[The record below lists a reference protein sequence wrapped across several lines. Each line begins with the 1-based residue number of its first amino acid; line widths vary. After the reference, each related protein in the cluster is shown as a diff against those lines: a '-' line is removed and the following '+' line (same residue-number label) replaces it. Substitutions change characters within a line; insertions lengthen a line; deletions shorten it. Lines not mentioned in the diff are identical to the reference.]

1 MLRFGRIRKFPSYTL
16 PMDILTSNLLISV
29 SSGFRTNGSGN
40 SFSSKFLTNLSSGAP
55 SPITTPLARSYS
67 SILQRT
73 PSLVQN
79 AVALRSPLASN
90 WSSPSCKSLLLQPT
104 NPSALCSTPPSVRT
118 LTKFSRGN
126 GKRKSVKAVLK
137 RFMRLDWGG
146 WIHTKSGRHKKLWK
160 KSSAQKRRLRQH
172 VFSNSSQSWLL
183 DSMVTSFWRRPK
195 HYVDDPYRPYHNR
208 EEFLATRRKG

>member
-1 MLRFGRIRKFPSYTL
+1 M
-16 PMDILTSNLLISV
+16 
-29 SSGFRTNGSGN
+29 SSGFRTNGSGT
-40 SFSSKFLTNLSSGAP
+40 SFSSKFLTDLSNGAV
-55 SPITTPLARSYS
+55 SNPLARSYS
-67 SILQRT
+67 SILQPT

-79 AVALRSPLASN
+79 AAALRNPLASN
-90 WSSPSCKSLLLQPT
+90 WLSPSCKSLLLQPT
-104 NPSALCSTPPSVRT
+104 NPSTPSVRT
-118 LTKFSRGN
+118 LTKFSRQN

-195 HYVDDPYRPYHNR
+195 HYVDDPYRPYHSR